1 MRISDWSS
9 DVCSSDLSA
18 QAPGSPRRRASSAAL
33 DARRS
38 APSAAASTPVVV
50 AGQREAGLARPLG
63 LVHRLIGATEQG
75 LQALARARIV
85 EGHPERGAE
94 RMFGVAGEIG
104 RASCRERVGQYV

>member
-1 MRISDWSS
+1 MRMSDWSS

-33 DARRS
+33 DARRP

-50 AGQREAGLARPLG
+50 AGQREAVLARPLG

-85 EGHPERGAE
+85 EGHTERGAE
-94 RMFGVAGEIG
+94 RLLGVAGAADRKSG
-104 RASCRERVGQYV
+104 V